1 MDKDVVNPHKFG
13 VTLSEIVGKKA
24 EMEMMEEGRK
34 SLEVIAKRL
43 PDTFD
48 DFTEDELIEMF
59 RQASL
64 FMISNGLSRS
74 EYANLKNEKDT
85 SFILKLC
92 PDFPVEQIDAFC
104 KLYDEYSKKW
114 MKQRREEFRRI
125 CRRD

>member
-1 MDKDVVNPHKFG
+1 MDKDVVIPHKFG

-34 SLEVIAKRL
+34 ALEVIAKRL
-43 PDTFD
+43 PDNFD
-48 DFTEDELIEMF
+48 NFTEDELIEMF

-74 EYANLKNEKDT
+74 EYANLKNKKDT
-85 SFILKLC
+85 TVIQKLC
-92 PDFPVEQIDAFC
+92 PDFSVEQIDVFC

-114 MKQRREEFRRI
+114 MRKRREEFKRI